1 MGLFETIRNRTG
13 LMVIVIGGALF
24 AFIMTE
30 FLSSSSVLFSGDRD
44 AIGYING
51 DKVSYIEFSKRMDH
65 LREGNQQLAN
75 SSVAQISQAVWNQE
89 LNDRIIGALLDDL
102 GFAVNE
108 SELMQAI
115 AENPSIQEMEGF
127 RDPNTGLFQMTLLK
141 NALANLRDN
150 KDQSTE
156 ATDQWINWI
165 NFENDVHQERLS
177 NKFYAAVGA
186 GLRMPASLFQFN
198 ANRNAVQAVVDYA
211 VASVSSIQDSAVEVT
226 EADYRAVYDQRR
238 ENFKIDGEMRDVLF
252 ASFTIEP
259 NDADRNRVMDELNAM
274 QAELIASEEDSMFV
288 MANSDQ
294 PFVDR
299 YIAWDNLPTYLN
311 DAMTSREEG
320 FVAGPIAIS
329 KGFELVKVMNAVNL
343 PDSVKAKHVLI
354 AFAGA
359 ERSSATRAPV
369 EAQALADSLFNAIK
383 DGSVSFADVNDEFN
397 DDVVART
404 QGGDL
409 GWFKSGAMANAFEN
423 YCFRNASGDVGMV
436 FTPFGFHIVEIS
448 KQSGSIPSVRLAHV
462 YRIVDVSKETEQ
474 DIYTR
479 AANLAQAL
487 QKGDDNYAAAAA
499 AGVAL
504 LPNRNMT
511 ATDDNMTGLGECRPV
526 VKWAFET
533 GRSLGEVA
541 VVNNAYQQYV
551 VVKLDAIYQ
560 DDFKSMDDV
569 RPELEL
575 LATNRAKVRLLME
588 ELESQDQPVY
598 NQATVSLASPFI
610 QGAGRESAIIGGMV
624 AQKPGYESGVLQGD
638 NGAYRYK
645 VTNVI
650 ENAVNA
656 GIGDVAAENNRL
668 RGNAR
673 SFLLQALMSSADI
686 EDLRGKFF

>member
-1 MGLFETIRNRTG
+1 
-13 LMVIVIGGALF
+13 
-24 AFIMTE
+24 
-30 FLSSSSVLFSGDRD
+30 
-44 AIGYING
+44 
-51 DKVSYIEFSKRMDH
+51 
-65 LREGNQQLAN
+65 
-75 SSVAQISQAVWNQE
+75 
-89 LNDRIIGALLDDL
+89 
-102 GFAVNE
+102 
-108 SELMQAI
+108 
-115 AENPSIQEMEGF
+115 
-127 RDPNTGLFQMTLLK
+127 
-141 NALANLRDN
+141 
-150 KDQSTE
+150 
-156 ATDQWINWI
+156 
-165 NFENDVHQERLS
+165 
-177 NKFYAAVGA
+177 
-186 GLRMPASLFQFN
+186 
-198 ANRNAVQAVVDYA
+198 
-211 VASVSSIQDSAVEVT
+211 
-226 EADYRAVYDQRR
+226 
-238 ENFKIDGEMRDVLF
+238 
-252 ASFTIEP
+252 
-259 NDADRNRVMDELNAM
+259 
-274 QAELIASEEDSMFV
+274 
-288 MANSDQ
+288 
-294 PFVDR
+294 
-299 YIAWDNLPTYLN
+299 
-311 DAMTSREEG
+311 
-320 FVAGPIAIS
+320 
-329 KGFELVKVMNAVNL
+329 
-343 PDSVKAKHVLI
+343 
-354 AFAGA
+354 
-359 ERSSATRAPV
+359 
-369 EAQALADSLFNAIK
+369 LADSLFNAIK
-383 DGSVSFADVNDEFN
+383 DGSISFADVNDEYN
-397 DDVVART
+397 DDAVART

-436 FTPFGFHIVEIS
+436 FPPFGFHIIEIS
-448 KQSGSIPSVRLAHV
+448 KQSGSVPSARLAHV

-487 QKGDDNYAAAAA
+487 QKGDDNYAAATA

-526 VKWAFET
+526 VKWAFEA
-533 GRSLGEVA
+533 GRSTGEVA

-560 DDFKSMDDV
+560 DDFKSIDDV

-598 NQATVSLASPFI
+598 NQATVSMASPFI

-624 AQKPGYESGVLQGD
+624 AQEAGYESGVLQGD

-645 VTNVI
+645 VTNVL